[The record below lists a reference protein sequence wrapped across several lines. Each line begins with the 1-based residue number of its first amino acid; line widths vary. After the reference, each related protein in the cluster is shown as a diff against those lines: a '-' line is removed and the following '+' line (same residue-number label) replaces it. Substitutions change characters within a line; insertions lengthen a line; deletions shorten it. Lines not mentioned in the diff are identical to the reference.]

1 MKTETYFEIIKK
13 TSPFLIGAYIFLY
26 PFRMTTIT
34 EVCFYGCVFLTIL
47 LLSKKKI
54 NLPFRT
60 PLTDALFAL
69 LLWAFIG
76 LFFAIYPQNS
86 IHDFYSYLLKNI
98 ILYFLII
105 MFFNQNEKISYIYWI
120 LIVSGTVFAISSIV
134 YFYLLMDSD
143 LTARL
148 ALKNTSIN
156 WIGYIALASLISSLF
171 KFEDAKNIYLRALLV
186 LSILVSTIL
195 IIQSLGSF
203 LGLFF
208 SLVILVFCKKKMVSI
223 YSFLL
228 IIFLI
233 LAISYGWTISNRV
246 NMEVLEQKI
255 HYEQRKG
262 IWLLYMEVI
271 KDHPIKG
278 IGYGLEMWQYD
289 EFWNKYAERIPKSD
303 LPDDIRYLNHDPHNM
318 FLSIAVHLGIVGLMF
333 FLYLLFTA
341 ARHCINLYRK
351 GRTPFIRNYAICS
364 LSLLA
369 GYVVKSLFEEG
380 LSHISIVL
388 FYTILSMITCLYIS
402 DLHHPAE
409 STRSSLS
416 RPPVKDIP

>member
-1 MKTETYFEIIKK
+1 
-13 TSPFLIGAYIFLY
+13 
-26 PFRMTTIT
+26 
-34 EVCFYGCVFLTIL
+34 
-47 LLSKKKI
+47 
-54 NLPFRT
+54 
-60 PLTDALFAL
+60 
-69 LLWAFIG
+69 
-76 LFFAIYPQNS
+76 
-86 IHDFYSYLLKNI
+86 
-98 ILYFLII
+98 
-105 MFFNQNEKISYIYWI
+105 
-120 LIVSGTVFAISSIV
+120 
-134 YFYLLMDSD
+134 MDSD